1 MGDLLDSI
9 LSGDLL
15 TPSGDVD
22 TWTGAFLRLA
32 QSCALGLIVAGL
44 YRASV
49 ARRDGAPGLTGTLL
63 MLTMLITMVTI
74 SVQSTPAA
82 AFALFGTLAIVR
94 FRTRVR
100 DIRDTAFVIF
110 AVVVGLSVGADSTPV
125 AFAGTIAVGLV
136 TFIITRIE
144 PAAKAPTPEK
154 NTARLTIR
162 TEELNFDKAALAELL
177 ERFTSKRLLTSIR
190 SNRAGTSM
198 RLSYDIETDSPEDAT
213 ALIQAL
219 TEAPGITRAR
229 ITL

>member
-1 MGDLLDSI
+1 MGDLLDSM
-9 LSGDLL
+9 LK
-15 TPSGDVD
+15 PSSDVA

-32 QSCALGLIVAGL
+32 QSCGLGLIVAGL

-110 AVVVGLSVGADSTPV
+110 AVVVGLSVGASALV
-125 AFAGTIAVGLV
+125 AFAGTIAIGLV

-162 TEELNFDKAALAELL
+162 TEELYFDKTALAELL

>member
-1 MGDLLDSI
+1 
-9 LSGDLL
+9 
-15 TPSGDVD
+15 
-22 TWTGAFLRLA
+22 
-32 QSCALGLIVAGL
+32 
-44 YRASV
+44 
-49 ARRDGAPGLTGTLL
+49 

-110 AVVVGLSVGADSTPV
+110 AVVVGLSVGASALV
-125 AFAGTIAVGLV
+125 AFAGTIAIGLV

-144 PAAKAPTPEK
+144 PAAKAPPTPEK
-154 NTARLTIR
+154 NTACLTIR
-162 TEELNFDKAALAELL
+162 TEELYFDKTALAELL

-198 RLSYDIETDSPEDAT
+198 RLSYDIETDSPENAT

>member
-1 MGDLLDSI
+1 MGELFNS
-9 LSGDLL
+9 LL
-15 TPSGDVD
+15 TPSGDVA
-22 TWTGAFLRLA
+22 TWGGAFWRLG
-32 QSCALGLIVAGL
+32 QSCFLGLVVAGL
-44 YRASV
+44 YRSSV

-110 AVVVGLSVGADSTPV
+110 AVVTGLSVGALNTPV
-125 AFAGTIAVGLV
+125 AFAGTVAVGIV

-144 PAAKAPTPEK
+144 PATTAPPAVK
-154 NTARLTIR
+154 SKARLTLR
-162 TEELNFDKAALAELL
+162 TEELHFDKAALNSLI
-177 ERFTSKRLLTSIR
+177 SSLTSESTLTSVR
-190 SNRAGTSM
+190 TNRAGTSM
-198 RLSYDIETDSPEDAT
+198 RLAYDIVTASHEDAT
-213 ALIQAL
+213 RLIQML
-219 TEAPGITRAR
+219 TESPGITRAR